1 MAVTLT
7 TPNTLL
13 GMFQPKSDAARLAT
27 NLATVVLGTLAIT
40 LAAKVNVPVWPVPV
54 TLQSFAIAALA
65 AAFGARIGMATVA
78 LYLIEGAMGLPVF
91 ATGGGLPYLM
101 GPTGGFLLG
110 FLVMASIIGFA
121 ADRGA
126 SGKPL
131 TLFAAMLVG
140 EAVLLALGFAWLLLL
155 SGQAQWI
162 DQTNVVASAWAGA
175 VQPFLVWD
183 VLKMA
188 LAALTVTGAWGLIGG
203 KR

>member
-13 GMFQPKSDAARLAT
+13 GIFQPKTDAAKLAT
-27 NLATVVLGTLAIT
+27 NMATVVLGTLVIA

-54 TLQSFAIAALA
+54 TLQGLAIAALA
-65 AAFGARIGMATVA
+65 AAFGARIGVATVA
-78 LYLIEGAMGLPVF
+78 LYLLEGAFGLPVF
-91 ATGGGLPYLM
+91 ATGGGLAYLV

-110 FLVMASIIGFA
+110 FLLMAGIIGYA

-126 SGKPL
+126 SAKPL
-131 TLFAAMLVG
+131 TLFFAMMVAD
-140 EAVLLALGFAWLLLL
+140 AVLFAVGFAWLLLL

-162 DQTNVVASAWAGA
+162 DQTNVLASAWAGA
-175 VQPFLVWD
+175 VQPFVIWD

-188 LAALTVTGAWGLIGG
+188 LAALTVTGVWSLMG
-203 KR
+203 KKR

>member
-1 MAVTLT
+1 LT

-13 GMFQPKSDAARLAT
+13 GAFQPKSDAAKLAT
-27 NLATVVLGTLAIT
+27 NLATVVLGTLVIT
-40 LAAKVNVPVWPVPV
+40 IAAKINVPVWPVPV
-54 TLQSFAIAALA
+54 TLQSMAIAALA
-65 AAFGARIGMATVA
+65 AAFGARIGVATVA
-78 LYLIEGAMGLPVF
+78 LYLLEGAMGLPVF
-91 ATGGGLPYLM
+91 ATGGGLAYLV

-110 FLVMASIIGFA
+110 FLAMAGIIGLA

-126 SGKPL
+126 SARPL
-131 TLFAAMLVG
+131 TLFGAMLVG
-140 EAVLLALGFAWLLLL
+140 EAVLLSLGFAWLLLL

-188 LAALTVTGAWGLIGG
+188 LAALTVTGAWNVFGR

>member
-1 MAVTLT
+1 MVVTLT

-13 GMFQPKSDAARLAT
+13 GAFQPKSDAAKLAT
-27 NLATVVLGTLAIT
+27 NLATVVLGTLVIT
-40 LAAKVNVPVWPVPV
+40 LAAKINVPVWPVPV
-54 TLQSFAIAALA
+54 TLQSLAIAALA
-65 AAFGARIGMATVA
+65 AAFGARIGVATVA
-78 LYLIEGAMGLPVF
+78 LYLAQGAMGLPVF
-91 ATGGGLPYLM
+91 AVGGGLPYLM

-110 FLVMASIIGFA
+110 FLVMAGIIGYA

-126 SGKPL
+126 SAKPL
-131 TLFAAMLVG
+131 TLFGAMLVG

-188 LAALTVTGAWGLIGG
+188 LAALTVTGVWRLMGR